1 MPVLGGSVLVFN
13 PVTTIK
19 TSTATVGMTK
29 DGAKVQFE
37 WDKLKLEKWICGERV
52 HGVLCF

>member
-1 MPVLGGSVLVFN
+1 MGCQVLLLVFN

-37 WDKLKLEKWICGERV
+37 WDKLKLEKWIYGERV